1 MIPTLG
7 GRRRPLVIA
16 LGVVVVALL
25 VALGVTQVRADRAA
39 AARADE
45 ARAVAAAQVAAQAAR
60 ESAVREAGAVH
71 AARQGQAQ
79 ARELAA
85 TLSSVAPREAAAQ
98 AVLDASAGKVADDA
112 VRVALQSALDGLRG
126 QVAAAAQG
134 TVTSAALLAAADAV
148 DAASAAVAAAQ
159 TEWEAA
165 AARAPARAA
174 PTATAGPAAPAAPAA
189 PAEEPAPAPGGRPT
203 DSAGNVLWVTSVP
216 TADGDGSN
224 GNMPMSAMCRIPW
237 GTDQLGYA
245 QYLRCDAAEA
255 LTRLEA
261 AFRATFGESIAMDLT
276 YRSYEDQVAMKQA
289 LGPIAARPGTSSHGL
304 GTALDVQEWPDVYGF
319 GTARYEWLVAN
330 GPTYGWYA
338 PARVRADAAY
348 PEYWHFEYGPG
359 RTS

>member
-1 MIPTLG
+1 MTATPG
-7 GRRRPLVIA
+7 GRRRPLAIA
-16 LGVVVVALL
+16 VGVLVVGLL

-45 ARAVAAAQVAAQAAR
+45 ARAVAAARVAAEAAR
-60 ESAVREAGAVH
+60 ESAAREAGAVH
-71 AARQGQAQ
+71 AARQGQAH
-79 ARELAA
+79 ARELGTALA
-85 TLSSVAPREAAAQ
+85 SVAPREAAAQ
-98 AVLDASAGKVADDA
+98 AVLDASAGRVGDDA
-112 VRVALQSALDGLRG
+112 VRAALQSALDALRG
-126 QVAAAAQG
+126 RVAAAAQG
-134 TVTSAALLAAADAV
+134 TGSSASLLAAADTV
-148 DAASAAVAAAQ
+148 DAASASVAAAQ
-159 TEWEAA
+159 AEWEAA
-165 AARAPARAA
+165 AAKAPARAA
-174 PTATAGPAAPAAPAA
+174 PTATARPADP
-189 PAEEPAPAPGGRPT
+189 EQEPATGGRPT
-203 DSAGNVLWVTSVP
+203 DAAGNVLWVTSVP

-224 GNMPMSAMCRIPW
+224 GDMPMSAMCRIPW

-245 QYLRCDAAEA
+245 QYLRCDAADA
-255 LTRLEA
+255 LTELEA

-330 GPTYGWYA
+330 GPTYGWFA

>member
-1 MIPTLG
+1 MTPTLG

-16 LGVVVVALL
+16 LGALVVVLL

-45 ARAVAAAQVAAQAAR
+45 ARAVAAAQVAADVAR
-60 ESAVREAGAVH
+60 ERAVRESGVVH

-85 TLSSVAPREAAAQ
+85 TATSVAPRDAAAQ
-98 AVLDASAGKVADDA
+98 AVLDASAGRVADEA
-112 VRVALQSALDGLRG
+112 VRSALQSALDALRA
-126 QVAAAAQG
+126 QVAAAPQG
-134 TVTSAALLAAADAV
+134 AATSASILAAADAV
-148 DAASAAVAAAQ
+148 DAASATVAAAQ
-159 TEWEAA
+159 SEWEAA
-165 AARAPARAA
+165 AAEAAARAA
-174 PTATAGPAAPAAPAA
+174 PTATARPTAPAAPAD
-189 PAEEPAPAPGGRPT
+189 EPAPAAGGRPV
-203 DSAGNVLWVTSVP
+203 DAAGNVLWVTSVP

-224 GNMPMSAMCRIPW
+224 GNLPMSAMCRIPW

-255 LTRLEA
+255 LTELEA

-289 LGPIAARPGTSSHGL
+289 LGPLAARPGTSSHGL
-304 GTALDVQEWPDVYGF
+304 GIALDVQEWPDVYGF
-319 GTARYEWLVAN
+319 GTPRYEWLVAN

-359 RTS
+359 RSS

>member
-1 MIPTLG
+1 MTPTLG

-16 LGVVVVALL
+16 LGVLVVALL

-39 AARADE
+39 AVRADE
-45 ARAVAAAQVAAQAAR
+45 VRAAAAARVAAEAARDAAAR
-60 ESAVREAGAVH
+60 EVGAVH
-71 AARQGQAQ
+71 AARHGQAQ

-85 TLSSVAPREAAAQ
+85 TLASVAPREAAAQ
-98 AVLDASAGKVADDA
+98 EVLDASAGKVADDA
-112 VRVALQSALDGLRG
+112 VRAALQSALDGLRG
-126 QVAAAAQG
+126 GVAAAAQG

-148 DAASAAVAAAQ
+148 DAASASVTAARA
-159 TEWEAA
+159 EWEAA
-165 AARAPARAA
+165 AAKAPARAA
-174 PTATAGPAAPAAPAA
+174 PTATARPTVPV
-189 PAEEPAPAPGGRPT
+189 EEPAPATAGRPT
-203 DSAGNVLWVTSVP
+203 DAAGNVLWVTSVP

-224 GNMPMSAMCRIPW
+224 GDMPMSAMCRIPW

-245 QYLRCDAAEA
+245 QYLRCDAADA
-255 LTRLEA
+255 LTELEA

-276 YRSYEDQVAMKQA
+276 YRSYADQVAMKQA
-289 LGPIAARPGTSSHGL
+289 LGPIAAKPGTSSHGL